1 MILNPQDTICA
12 LSTSLYGGAIAM
24 IRLSGPES
32 HRIVQQFFRGKDL
45 ESQKSYTLQFG
56 KIVSGET
63 LIDEV
68 LLSLFRSPHSYTGE
82 DMVEISCHASPFIV
96 QRILELCHLNG
107 ARMAQPGEFSMRAFG
122 NGKMDLS
129 QAEAVADIIASENA
143 TQHQMAMGQ
152 MRGGYSQKIDHI
164 RQQLIDFAA
173 LLELELDFSEE
184 DVEFANREQFFRML
198 EESRKTIT
206 SLIDSFRWG
215 NVLKKGIPVAIAGKP
230 NAGKSTLL
238 NALLKEEKAIVSEIA
253 GTTRDFIEDHLQIN
267 GVAYRFVDTAGLRE
281 TEDILENKGILRSY
295 EQIEK
300 AELVLYLCEIT
311 RDYRDIVDEFKAL
324 NWEKNRQVII
334 VLTKMD
340 LLQNDC
346 NSYDIEEAVSTLSGV
361 TCIAMTAS
369 NQKHLEKL
377 CNEIE
382 KKVLGTQSLPD
393 MMVSNSRHLEAFQQT
408 LNNLNLVEEG
418 LKNKISSEFV
428 ALDLRSAL
436 QSLGSITGQI
446 SNEDVLSSIFS
457 RFCIGK

>member
-1 MILNPQDTICA
+1 MILNPQDTIYA

-32 HRIVQQFFRGKDL
+32 HRITQQFFRGKAL

-68 LLSLFRSPHSYTGE
+68 LLSVFRSPHSYTGE

-96 QRILELCHLNG
+96 QSILALCHSNG

-152 MRGGYSQKIDHI
+152 MRGGYSQKINHI

-198 EESRKTIT
+198 EESRKTIGA
-206 SLIDSFRWG
+206 LIDSFRWG

-311 RDYRDIVDEFKAL
+311 RDYRDIVEEFKAL
-324 NWEKNRQVII
+324 NWDKNRQVII

-340 LLQNDC
+340 LFQNDC
-346 NSYDIEEAVSTLSGV
+346 SSYDIEEAVSTLCGV
-361 TCIAMTAS
+361 TCIALTAG

-382 KKVLGTQSLPD
+382 QKVLGTQRLPD
-393 MMVSNSRHLEAFQQT
+393 MMVSNSRHVEAFQQT

-436 QSLGSITGQI
+436 QALGSITGQI

>member
-1 MILNPQDTICA
+1 MILNLQDTIYA
-12 LSTSLYGGAIAM
+12 LSTSLYGGAIAI

-32 HRIVQQFFRGKDL
+32 HRITQQFFRGKAL

-96 QRILELCHLNG
+96 QSILELCHSNG

-152 MRGGYSQKIDHI
+152 MRGGYSQKIDSI

-198 EESRKTIT
+198 DESRKTI
-206 SLIDSFRWG
+206 SALIDSFRWG

-311 RDYRDIVDEFKAL
+311 RDYREIVEEFKAL
-324 NWEKNRQVII
+324 NWDKNRQVII

-346 NSYDIEEAVSTLSGV
+346 HSYDIEEAVSTHCGV
-361 TCIAMTAS
+361 TCIALTAV
-369 NQKHLEKL
+369 NHKHLEKL
-377 CNEIE
+377 CSEIE
-382 KKVLGTQSLPD
+382 QKVLGTQRLPE
-393 MMVSNSRHLEAFQQT
+393 MMVSNSRHLQVFQQT
-408 LNNLNLVEEG
+408 LTNLNLVDEG

-436 QSLGSITGQI
+436 QALGTITGQI
-446 SNEDVLSSIFS
+446 SNEDVLTSIFS